1 MDFQEEYENRDIK
14 RVAKRVINNQFV
26 HASTTN
32 KSEGPFYC
40 PDTFEELIVR
50 KCIEKTDHFAYK
62 ARLSPVG
69 SKESDLHK
77 NCKDEILKILQE
89 KLPDGKWAKEREDFK
104 VDKSKGYK
112 QVRPDLSGRLK
123 NGEGLIIEI
132 QASTLSVNKIIERT
146 EQYSKRGAYILWIV
160 PLLEDL
166 GKEDFRPRLFERF
179 LHSMYYGRVY
189 YWYEGDGLNLTPIH
203 YGRSERYIEENH
215 WFEEDGTER
224 TEGGYFKPYLRVKK
238 PIYTKKINLLTDFK
252 IDDRD
257 KFEVKNEKLLIPESK
272 IYVDNLQSWWKKE
285 TTSSH

>member
-104 VDKSKGYK
+104 VDKSK
-112 QVRPDLSGRLK
+112 DINRLD
-123 NGEGLIIEI
+123 
-132 QASTLSVNKIIERT
+132 QT
-146 EQYSKRGAYILWIV
+146 
-160 PLLEDL
+160 
-166 GKEDFRPRLFERF
+166 
-179 LHSMYYGRVY
+179 
-189 YWYEGDGLNLTPIH
+189 
-203 YGRSERYIEENH
+203 
-215 WFEEDGTER
+215 
-224 TEGGYFKPYLRVKK
+224 
-238 PIYTKKINLLTDFK
+238 
-252 IDDRD
+252 
-257 KFEVKNEKLLIPESK
+257 
-272 IYVDNLQSWWKKE
+272 
-285 TTSSH
+285 